1 MSVCIQCVVHT
12 RESCKDFYMNLNGL
26 RPVPSLE
33 IDLPGA
39 MFCLL
44 LLFCA
49 AADLQAQST
58 AEAGDWG
65 AVWPR
70 DTDAATEVFPAE
82 EAELTLRTAVQLAL
96 QRNPEL
102 AAFEKEIRALHGLT
116 VQAGLLPNPIVQYDG
131 EDISSRSNSPGARF
145 DSLRISQLF
154 ETGGKRSARTRAAA
168 LGQESAEQDYAA
180 RRLDLIARVANV
192 FLDVLAG
199 QERLKLAVAGQA
211 LAQRVVDAAVKR
223 VKAGKAP
230 PIEETRALVALA
242 TADIEVEQAQRS
254 LISFRRQLALLWGGQ
269 NPVFTNVAGELETF
283 VAIPELEELEMRLQ
297 QNPLALRSLKNLEQR
312 QALFTLERARR
323 IPDIT
328 VSAGIRRYGHD
339 IANDTTAL
347 VGISMPLPLFDRN
360 QGNLMAAQQ
369 RINRAIDE
377 QAAIDLQLKALLTQ
391 AYEPLIAA
399 DAQIS
404 KLRDE
409 ILPGAQETFRMAS
422 RGYELGRFGFLE
434 LLDAQRTLFQNQTL
448 YLQALANYQRLINEI
463 ERLIAEPMEQI
474 NNEP

>member
-1 MSVCIQCVVHT
+1 MRVVHT
-12 RESCKDFYMNLNGL
+12 RESCKDFYMNLNEL

-58 AEAGDWG
+58 VETGDWG

-70 DTDAATEVFPAE
+70 DTDAVTEVFPAE

-102 AAFEKEIRALHGLT
+102 AAFEKEIRALRGLT
-116 VQAGLLPNPIVQYDG
+116 IQAGMLPNPVIQYLKQ
-131 EDISSRSNSPGARF
+131 DISSRSDTAGDPS
-145 DSLRISQLF
+145 DSIRISQLI

-283 VAIPELEELEMRLQ
+283 VAIPELGELEIRLQ